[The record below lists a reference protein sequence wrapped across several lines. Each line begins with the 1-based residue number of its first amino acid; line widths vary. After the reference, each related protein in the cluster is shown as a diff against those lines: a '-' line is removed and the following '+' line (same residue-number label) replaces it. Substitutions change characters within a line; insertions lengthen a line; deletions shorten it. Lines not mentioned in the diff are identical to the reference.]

1 MESKQLDKYE
11 TAKEFLLKGVFK
23 NGNERQ
29 RTLRMYVSGCT
40 VTENFNKKGV
50 IKKIEQ
56 LFLHDP
62 ITFFKK
68 YILITTAIH
77 TPLLFGA
84 EASHPTI
91 EDSSTAF
98 TMMTGSSPSSG
109 DKVGI

>member
-1 MESKQLDKYE
+1 MESKVDKYE
-11 TAKEFLLKGVFK
+11 TAKEVLLKRVFQ
-23 NGNERQ
+23 NGKERQ
-29 RTLRMYVSGCT
+29 NTLRTYVSGCT

-77 TPLLFGA
+77 TPLLFDA
-84 EASHPTI
+84 EASHPTTD
-91 EDSSTAF
+91 DSSTVF
-98 TMMTGSSPSSG
+98 TMTTGSSPSSG

>member
-1 MESKQLDKYE
+1 MESKVDKYE
-11 TAKEFLLKGVFK
+11 TAKEVLLKRVFQ
-23 NGNERQ
+23 NGKERQ
-29 RTLRMYVSGCT
+29 NTLRTYVSGCT

-68 YILITTAIH
+68 YILITTVIR
-77 TPLLFGA
+77 TPLLFDA
-84 EASHPTI
+84 EASHPTT
-91 EDSSTAF
+91 DNSSTAF